1 MRFLNW
7 FKLLLYLKLFVI
19 IKKGVNMAKK
29 KFYYK
34 KSDKAQIT
42 NVYDAK
48 MEEAARK
55 VPLEQLGLSESTLKL
70 LLDNNLKTASDLVKK
85 TEKDMYKIQMFG
97 KKQFIEISKCLR
109 KKGFVFATRNDQ
121 PKVHET
127 QQQANDKAAKPNV
140 QPVKQE
146 KVEEKLPNRKFF
158 TLSGKLRQGEGRPHY
173 GVEEVKQLKPPYPP
187 EEWRKVQRGTKWGF
201 YDGIKNVIP
210 PVYDEVFSFKEG
222 LALVELDEKC
232 GYIDSNNNT
241 VIPFDY
247 EAGLS
252 FSEGFAMVVKNGKC
266 GYVDKNNKLIVDF
279 QFDAA
284 TPFEDGSAKVKKDG
298 KWGQLEK
305 DGTVKWNAR

>member
-1 MRFLNW
+1 
-7 FKLLLYLKLFVI
+7 
-19 IKKGVNMAKK
+19 MAKK

-34 KSDKAQIT
+34 KTDKPQAT

-55 VPLEQLGLSESTLKL
+55 VPLEQLGLSENTLKL
-70 LLDNNLKTASDLVKK
+70 LLNNNLKTASDLVKK
-85 TEKDMYKIQMFG
+85 TEKDMYKIQTFG
-97 KKQFIEISKCLR
+97 KKQFIEISRCMQKR
-109 KKGFVFATRNDQ
+109 GFTFATRNDQ
-121 PKVHET
+121 PKIHEA
-127 QQQANDKAAKPNV
+127 QQPLNNNVKSANSV
-140 QPVKQE
+140 SQPVKQE
-146 KVEEKLPNRKFF
+146 KAVKQEKTVEEKLPNRKFF

-173 GVEEVKQLKPPYPP
+173 GTEEVKQLKPPYPP

-201 YDGIKNVIP
+201 YDGQKNVIP

-232 GYIDSNNNT
+232 GYIDSANNT

-252 FSEGFAMVVKNGKC
+252 FSEGLAMVVKGGKC
-266 GYVDKNNKLIVDF
+266 GYIDKNNKLVVDF

-284 TPFEDGSAKVKKDG
+284 TPFEEGSAKVKKDG

-305 DGTVKWNAR
+305 DGSVKWNAK